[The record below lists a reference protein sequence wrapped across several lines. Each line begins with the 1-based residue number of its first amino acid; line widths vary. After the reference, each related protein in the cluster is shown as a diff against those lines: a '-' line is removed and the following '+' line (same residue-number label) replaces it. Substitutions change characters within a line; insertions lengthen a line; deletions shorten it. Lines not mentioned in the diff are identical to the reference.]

1 MRGNEGAWRLDDPAD
16 HGRLTALDQR
26 QPAER
31 ESADRFR
38 CCQEQRRNQ
47 SGSNTK
53 IAARG
58 SNTLTEAEEK
68 RGSLEV
74 ALERTAH
81 LLDTD
86 PIVAAEQSMEILK
99 AIPNHP
105 PALFLLAIAK
115 RRSGDPQG
123 ALDVLEP
130 LLDAQHKWAA
140 AHYENGMALGAIGRG
155 DEAIQALLKAVE
167 FQPEHP
173 EAWRVLA
180 DHLVAAGDT
189 EGGDAAYARHVKCS
203 TRDPLLQE
211 AAAAMV
217 KKDVATAE
225 RLLKKHLMQ
234 KPTDVP
240 AIRMLAEVAIRCG
253 RDSEAENLLL
263 RCLELAP
270 SFTAARYNY
279 ALLLQ
284 RREDSPRALIEIER
298 CLEADPERPG
308 YRNLAA
314 VILGRVGEFSRA
326 SEMYSRLLAE
336 YPEHARV
343 WLSYGHVLKTEG
355 RQEESIKAYRTS
367 ITRDPQLG
375 EAYWSIANLKT
386 FRFEQSDLSAMEQQ
400 MADTGVSDK
409 NRWHLHFAL
418 GKAYEDAGDYQQS
431 FRHYDDGNALY
442 LSSHSYDADFIT
454 TRTERLMQ
462 GFSREFFE
470 ERSGLGCES
479 PDPIF
484 IVGMPRSGS
493 TLLEQILSC
502 HSAIE
507 GTSEL
512 PDMITLAHKLRE
524 DADTKEIAVYATVL
538 AQKNA
543 TELRTLGELY
553 IENTRIHRK
562 TDRPFFID
570 KMPNNFLYI
579 GIIQAILPNA
589 KIIDARRHPL
599 GCCFSNF
606 KQFYAQ
612 GQNFSYGL
620 EDVSRFYCDYVRL
633 MAYFDEVLPGRIHR
647 VFYEDTVADTEAV
660 VRGLLNYCGLDFE
673 PACMRFFES
682 ERPVRTASSEQVR
695 QPINRKGV
703 EQWRNYEPWLGPL
716 KESLRDVLEM
726 YPAVPRF

>member
-1 MRGNEGAWRLDDPAD
+1 MTD
-16 HGRLTALDQR
+16 
-26 QPAER
+26 
-31 ESADRFR
+31 
-38 CCQEQRRNQ
+38 
-47 SGSNTK
+47 
-53 IAARG
+53 
-58 SNTLTEAEEK
+58 AEEK

-74 ALERTAH
+74 AIERTAQ

-86 PIVAAEQSMEILK
+86 PLVAAEQAVEILK
-99 AIPNHP
+99 AVPNHP
-105 PALFLLAIAK
+105 PALLLLAMAK
-115 RRSGDPQG
+115 RYSGDAQA

-130 LLDAQHKWAA
+130 LLNAQHKWAA
-140 AHYENGMALGAIGRG
+140 AYYENGMALGAVGRG
-155 DEAIQALLKAVE
+155 DEAIEALLKAVE

-173 EAWRVLA
+173 DAWRVLA
-180 DHLVAAGDT
+180 DHLVAIGDT
-189 EGGDAAYARHVKCS
+189 DGADAAYARHVKCS
-203 TRDPLLQE
+203 TRDPILQE

-217 KKDVATAE
+217 KKDVSTAE
-225 RLLKKHLMQ
+225 RILKKHLRD

-240 AIRMLAEVAIRCG
+240 AIRMLAEVAIRCE
-253 RDSEAENLLL
+253 RNREAQDLLL

-284 RREDSPRALIEIER
+284 RCGDSPRALIEIEK
-298 CLEADPERPG
+298 CIAVEPDTPG

-314 VILGRVGEFSRA
+314 VILGRIGEFARA
-326 SEMYSRLLAE
+326 SEIYARLLAE
-336 YPEHARV
+336 YPQHARV

-355 RQEESIKAYRTS
+355 RQDDSIEAYRKSIK
-367 ITRDPQLG
+367 RDPALG

-400 MADTGVSDK
+400 MADTELSDK

-418 GKAYEDAGDYQQS
+418 GKAYEDSKDYEQS
-431 FRHYDDGNALY
+431 FRHYADGNALY
-442 LSSHSYDADFIT
+442 LSSHSYDSDFVT
-454 TRTERLMQ
+454 TRTERLMD
-462 GFSREFFE
+462 GFSREFFAD
-470 ERSGLGCES
+470 RRGMGCKS

-484 IVGMPRSGS
+484 IIGMPRAGS

-512 PDMITLAHKLRE
+512 PDMISLAHGLRE
-524 DADTKEIAVYATVL
+524 QADTREIAGYANVL

-543 TELRTLGELY
+543 DELRELGELY

-562 TDRPFFID
+562 TNRPLFID
-570 KMPNNFLYI
+570 KMPNNFLYL

-612 GQNFSYGL
+612 GQNFSYSL
-620 EDVSRFYCDYVRL
+620 EDVSRFYCDYVSL
-633 MAYFDEVLPGRIHR
+633 MAHFDDVLPGRIYR
-647 VFYEDTVADTEAV
+647 VFYEDTVADTEIV
-660 VRGLLNYCGLDFE
+660 VRGLLDYCGLEFE
-673 PACMRFFES
+673 PACLRFFES
-682 ERPVRTASSEQVR
+682 DRPVRTASSEQVR

-703 EQWRNYEPWLGPL
+703 EQWQNYEPWLLPL
-716 KESLRDVLEM
+716 KEALGEVLDE
-726 YPAVPRF
+726 YPGVPSR

>member
-1 MRGNEGAWRLDDPAD
+1 MS
-16 HGRLTALDQR
+16 
-26 QPAER
+26 AES
-31 ESADRFR
+31 EP
-38 CCQEQRRNQ
+38 
-47 SGSNTK
+47 
-53 IAARG
+53 
-58 SNTLTEAEEK
+58 

-81 LLDTD
+81 LLETD
-86 PIVAAEQSMEILK
+86 PKLAAEQCQEILK
-99 AIPNHP
+99 AVPNHP
-105 PALFLLAIAK
+105 PALFFLAMAL

-130 LLDAQHKWAA
+130 LLNAQHEWAA
-140 AHYENGMALGAIGRG
+140 AWFERGAALGMVGRG
-155 DEAIQALLKAVE
+155 GEAIEALLTAVR

-173 EAWRVLA
+173 EAWRYLA
-180 DHLVAAGDT
+180 DHFTATGEA
-189 EGGDAAYARHVKCS
+189 EHADAAYARHIQCS
-203 TRDPLLQE
+203 TRDPKLRE

-217 KKDVATAE
+217 KNDVATAE
-225 RLLKKHLMQ
+225 RLLKQHLHK

-253 RDSEAENLLL
+253 QDVEAEKLLL

-284 RREDSPRALIEIER
+284 RREDSPRALVVIEQ
-298 CLEADPERPG
+298 CLETDPDRPG

-326 SEMYSRLLAE
+326 SEMYARLLAE
-336 YPEHARV
+336 YPDQARV

-355 RQEESIKAYRTS
+355 RQEESIEAYRTS
-367 ITRDPQLG
+367 IERDPQLG

-386 FRFEQSDLSAMEQQ
+386 FRFEQSDLSAMKQQ
-400 MADTGVSDK
+400 MEDTGLSDK

-418 GKAYEDAGDYQQS
+418 GKAYEDAADYEQS
-431 FRHYDDGNALY
+431 FRHYAEGNALY
-442 LSSHSYDADFIT
+442 LSGHSYDAGFIT

-462 GFSREFFE
+462 GFSREYFA
-470 ERSGLGCES
+470 ERKGLGSEA

-484 IVGMPRSGS
+484 IIGMPRAGS

-512 PDMITLAHKLRE
+512 PDMITLAHQLRE
-524 DADTKEIAVYATVL
+524 EADTREIAAYADVL

-543 TELRTLGELY
+543 GELRELGDLY
-553 IENTRIHRK
+553 IERTRIHRK

-570 KMPNNFLYI
+570 KMPNNFLYL
-579 GIIQAILPNA
+579 GIIQTILPNA

-606 KQFYAQ
+606 KQFYAK
-612 GQNFSYGL
+612 GQNFSYSL
-620 EDVSRFYCDYVRL
+620 EDVGSFYRDYVRL
-633 MAYFDEVLPGRIHR
+633 MGHFDEVLPGRVHR
-647 VFYEDTVADTEAV
+647 VFYEDTVAETETV
-660 VRGLLNYCGLDFE
+660 VRDLLEYCELEYE
-673 PACMRFFES
+673 PECLRFFES
-682 ERPVRTASSEQVR
+682 RRPVRTASSEQVR
-695 QPINRKGV
+695 QPIYRQGT
-703 EQWRNYEPWLGPL
+703 EQWQHFAPWLLPL
-716 KESLRDVLEM
+716 KEALGEFLTE
-726 YPAVPRF
+726 YPAVPSS

>member
-1 MRGNEGAWRLDDPAD
+1 VS
-16 HGRLTALDQR
+16 T
-26 QPAER
+26 
-31 ESADRFR
+31 ES
-38 CCQEQRRNQ
+38 EP
-47 SGSNTK
+47 
-53 IAARG
+53 
-58 SNTLTEAEEK
+58 

-86 PIVAAEQSMEILK
+86 PVLAAEQCLEILE
-99 AIPNHP
+99 AVPNHP
-105 PALFLLAIAK
+105 PALFFLAMAL

-130 LLDAQHKWAA
+130 LLNAQHKWAA
-140 AHYENGMALGAIGRG
+140 AWFERGAALGMVGRG
-155 DEAIQALLKAVE
+155 DEAIEALLKAVK

-173 EAWRVLA
+173 EAWRFLA
-180 DHLVAAGDT
+180 DHFTVTGDT
-189 EGGDAAYARHVKCS
+189 ERADTAYARHIQCS
-203 TRDPLLQE
+203 ARDPSLRE
-211 AAAAMV
+211 AATAMV
-217 KKDVATAE
+217 RQDVATAE
-225 RLLKKHLMQ
+225 RLLKKHLYQ

-253 RDSEAENLLL
+253 QDVEAENLLL

-284 RREDSPRALIEIER
+284 RREDSPRALVEIER

-326 SEMYSRLLAE
+326 SEMYARLLAE
-336 YPEHARV
+336 YPDQARV

-355 RQEESIKAYRTS
+355 RQEESVEAYRTS
-367 ITRDPQLG
+367 IERDPQLG
-375 EAYWSIANLKT
+375 EAYWSLANLKT
-386 FRFEQSDLSAMEQQ
+386 FRFEQSDLSAMMQQ
-400 MADTGVSDK
+400 MEDTGLGDK

-418 GKAYEDAGDYQQS
+418 GKAYEDAGDYEQS
-431 FRHYDDGNALY
+431 FHHYADGNALY
-442 LSSHSYDADFIT
+442 LSGHSYDSKFIT

-462 GFSREFFE
+462 GFSREYFA
-470 ERSGLGCES
+470 ERKGLGSEA

-484 IVGMPRSGS
+484 IIGMPRSGS

-512 PDMITLAHKLRE
+512 PDMITLAHQLRE
-524 DADTKEIAVYATVL
+524 EADTREIAAYADVL
-538 AQKNA
+538 AQKSA
-543 TELRTLGELY
+543 DELRELGDLY
-553 IENTRIHRK
+553 IERTRIHRK

-570 KMPNNFLYI
+570 KMPNNFLYL
-579 GIIQAILPNA
+579 GIIQTILPNA

-606 KQFYAQ
+606 KQFYAK
-612 GQNFSYGL
+612 GQNFSYSL
-620 EDVSRFYCDYVRL
+620 EDVGSFYRDYVRL
-633 MAYFDEVLPGRIHR
+633 MEHFDKALPGRIHR
-647 VFYEDTVADTEAV
+647 VFYEDTVADTEKV
-660 VRGLLNYCGLDFE
+660 VRDLLEYCELEYE
-673 PACMRFFES
+673 PECLRFFES
-682 ERPVRTASSEQVR
+682 RRPVRTASSEQVR
-695 QPINRKGV
+695 QPINRQGV
-703 EQWRNYEPWLGPL
+703 EQWRNFEEWLGPL
-716 KESLRDVLEM
+716 KDALGETLIE
-726 YPAVPRF
+726 YPAVPKS